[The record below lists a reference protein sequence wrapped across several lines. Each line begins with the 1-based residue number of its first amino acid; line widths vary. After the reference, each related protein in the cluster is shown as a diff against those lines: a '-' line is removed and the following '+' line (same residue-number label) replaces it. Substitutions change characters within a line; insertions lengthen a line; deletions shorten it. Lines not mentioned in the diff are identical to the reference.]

1 MHFPSSAYPIDGM
14 RMSAD
19 AQPGERH
26 FYGDMQWLFCLQ
38 GRYMGTDIPTT
49 AFQYVDFLKNEARE

>member
-1 MHFPSSAYPIDGM
+1 M

-19 AQPGERH
+19 AHPSERH
-26 FYGDMQWLFCLQ
+26 FYGEMQWLFCLQ

-49 AFQYVDFLKNEARE
+49 AFQYVDFVKNEARE